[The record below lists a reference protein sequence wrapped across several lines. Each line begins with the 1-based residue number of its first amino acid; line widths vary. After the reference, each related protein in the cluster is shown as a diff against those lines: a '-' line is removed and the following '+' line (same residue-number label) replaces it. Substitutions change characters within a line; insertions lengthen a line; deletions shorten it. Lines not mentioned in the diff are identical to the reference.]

1 MRFSIT
7 VKMALMASALVL
19 TVLVVTAYCV
29 YSRAK
34 EVLARNGL
42 ENLTHKTREIGYHLL
57 GEIRSQRSDT
67 WSATQPTPNH
77 SWDLPVLEASTM
89 GLLGSSQGQGPLL
102 AASAVFPERSYSCK
116 TRDLFLAV
124 QSGAPRKDATNGL
137 IQTFRKLFKD
147 HPHYL
152 RVSFLIRGRKESR
165 EVLRLERGAN
175 GDVTPITKEMDY
187 KYSSEDEDHLGL
199 PLNPERNQLLLS
211 RIGTLPRDAEGA
223 VVPVLHTAA
232 FVRKDGSL
240 TGAPLGLVVL
250 SMDLSNHSPPSAGD
264 LEFLTDDCGTL
275 WDGPEKIIQAA
286 GGRDWSQVMNVVADK
301 GGEPKPIIDKWDLDA
316 WGDGYSYPTVRMN
329 LGPFAG
335 QTYAMHMVKIQ
346 YGLRDD
352 ERYLGVAH
360 LTSYDKLNQPI
371 YENSQN
377 MLRLVLLL
385 GFAAAVLAGL
395 SSLLLTRPLK
405 RIIRAAKKFGRGEL
419 DAPLPIHDRSEIGD
433 LARAFRQMIEQVRQR
448 GRDLERSEARL
459 RTVLDTAAEGILGF
473 DSQGVILQLNQAAE
487 RIFGSSDLRGKP
499 VTALL
504 ASSDADTLA
513 TLTGTLGRIQEHS
526 GRRGDGASFPLEMSV
541 SKVPLEDSVVYSAI
555 VRDVTERKRAES
567 EIRRLNQQLERRVEE
582 RTAELQRANDELA
595 HARDAA
601 DASNR
606 AKSQFLANM
615 SHELRTPLNA
625 VIGYT
630 ELLQDVAKD
639 EGYNDLLPDLGKIQ
653 TAGRHLLTLINDV
666 LDLSRIEAGKVTLS
680 PETLDLATLVNGVAT
695 TIRPLVEKNGN
706 VFVVTCPEA
715 AVTLN
720 ADPTRVRQCLFN
732 LLSNAGKFTSK
743 GQVTLEVEHR
753 YAEGGDQLVFRV
765 SDTGIGMT
773 PEQLG
778 RIFQPFVQADDSTTR
793 KYGGTGLG
801 LTISRKLAQM
811 MGGDIQVESE
821 AGKGTRFIFDLP
833 CQPPAIRIAAP
844 EPPRLPSPP
853 PRAKEDGA
861 APTAPPKNQGDGRT
875 VVAVDDDPAVLDLLT
890 RYLTGEGFNVVPVA
904 RGADAVR
911 VCREVH
917 PAAVTLDVMMPD
929 VDGWAVLAALKGE
942 SDLAPIPVIMLTIV
956 EDRKLGRALGA
967 ADYLVKPLDPRRLVE
982 TMRRCTTSAP
992 GLALMVEDDPATRE
1006 VLRRMLESDG
1016 WMVKEACN
1024 GREALECVEQCR
1036 PGLIVLDLM
1045 MPEMDGFEFLAALRE
1060 HEHGRSIPVVV
1071 VTARDLSAED
1081 RLFLNGSMMLGGCA
1095 RRVLQKGGFS
1105 REDLLRE
1112 VRDLL
1117 GARP

>member
-1 MRFSIT
+1 MRFGIT
-7 VKMALMASALVL
+7 AKMAFMAWALVL
-19 TVLVVTAYCV
+19 TVLIITAYCV
-29 YSRAK
+29 YLRAK
-34 EVLARNGL
+34 DILADEGMASL
-42 ENLTHKTREIGYHLL
+42 KHETREIGYQLL
-57 GEIRSQRSDT
+57 GAIRQQRTDT
-67 WSATQPTPNH
+67 YWQAQPDRGDGRTFY
-77 SWDLPVLEASTM
+77 A
-89 GLLGSSQGQGPLL
+89 
-102 AASAVFPERSYSCK
+102 
-116 TRDLFLAV
+116 RDLFEAARNGASREEAV
-124 QSGAPRKDATNGL
+124 KRLTENVNTAFADRSSYLWVRFVTRDATG
-137 IQTFRKLFKD
+137 
-147 HPHYL
+147 
-152 RVSFLIRGRKESR
+152 SR
-165 EVLRLERGAN
+165 EVLRLERNKEGGWTPVVGETMHPHRSDKKDYLGFTLHPKQNQVLLTRVGGLDQGDDGA
-175 GDVTPITKEMDY
+175 K
-187 KYSSEDEDHLGL
+187 
-199 PLNPERNQLLLS
+199 PLLLLS
-211 RIGTLPRDAEGA
+211 
-223 VVPVLHTAA
+223 AA
-232 FVRKDGSL
+232 FVRTSNSQSL
-240 TGAPLGLVVL
+240 DDALGLVVVG
-250 SMDLSNHSPPSAGD
+250 MDLSAEAASSDKVSPDDRLDILTDEKGRLLDGPPAVMGGERRWDAVVDTPRKEDAAEPLPLDEWDAKPLIYTWGRGYLYPSVRLKPSA
-264 LEFLTDDCGTL
+264 FKN
-275 WDGPEKIIQAA
+275 KI
-286 GGRDWSQVMNVVADK
+286 
-301 GGEPKPIIDKWDLDA
+301 
-316 WGDGYSYPTVRMN
+316 
-329 LGPFAG
+329 FAL
-335 QTYAMHMVKIQ
+335 HFVKIP
-346 YGLRDD
+346 YDIGD
-352 ERYLGVAH
+352 EKRFLGVAH
-360 LTSYDKLNQPI
+360 LTSYEKLNQPI
-371 YENSQN
+371 YDQSLY
-377 MLRLVLLL
+377 MLNLVVLL
-385 GFAAAVLAGL
+385 GFAAAVLAAL

-405 RIIRAAKKFGRGEL
+405 RIIRAAKGFGRGEL
-419 DAPLPIHDRSEIGD
+419 DAPLPTNDQSEIGD

-487 RIFGSSDLRGKP
+487 RIFGASDLRGKP

-504 ASSDADTLA
+504 AQSDAGALA
-513 TLTGTLGRIQEHS
+513 ALTGTLGRTQEHT

-541 SKVPLEDSVVYSAI
+541 SRVPLDDSVVYSAI

-567 EIRRLNQQLERRVEE
+567 EILRLNQQLERRVEE

-639 EGYNDLLPDLGKIQ
+639 EGYDDVLPDLGKIQ

-695 TIRPLVEKNGN
+695 TIRPLVEKNAN
-706 VFVVTCPEA
+706 AFVVRCPEEP
-715 AVTLN
+715 VNLY

-743 GQVTLEVEHR
+743 GQVTLEVER
-753 YAEGGDQLVFRV
+753 RPAEGGDRLIFRV

-821 AGKGTRFIFDLP
+821 PGKGTRFIFDMP
-833 CQPPAIRIAAP
+833 CQPSAARGAAP
-844 EPPRLPSPP
+844 EPAPLSTLP
-853 PRAKEDGA
+853 PRAGECG
-861 APTAPPKNQGDGRT
+861 APPSMPRRTQGDGRT

-890 RYLTGEGFNVVPVA
+890 RYLTGEGFHVVPVA
-904 RGADAVR
+904 NGADVVR

-956 EDRKLGRALGA
+956 EDRKLGRARRRRLPRQAAGPTAPGRDDAPPHLVRPRFGADGGGRPGHARGA
-967 ADYLVKPLDPRRLVE
+967 APHVGERRLVGQGGVQRPRGAGL
-982 TMRRCTTSAP
+982 RRAVSARPDRAGPDDAGDGRLRVP
-992 GLALMVEDDPATRE
+992 GAAARTRAGPDDPGGGGDGPRPVGGGPAVPQRLHDARR
-1006 VLRRMLESDG
+1006 LR
-1016 WMVKEACN
+1016 
-1024 GREALECVEQCR
+1024 
-1036 PGLIVLDLM
+1036 
-1045 MPEMDGFEFLAALRE
+1045 
-1060 HEHGRSIPVVV
+1060 
-1071 VTARDLSAED
+1071 
-1081 RLFLNGSMMLGGCA
+1081 